1 MITLPELPYAYDAL
15 SPTIS
20 ADTLRTHHDKHH
32 AKYVETANKLVAE
45 HGLQG
50 RSLEDVIA
58 EAERGGLTKL
68 FNNAAQAW
76 NHAFFWD
83 CMTPD
88 RQDPTGELAGAIE
101 RAFGGLAGL

>member
-45 HGLQG
+45 PTPPL
-50 RSLEDVIA
+50 SFAIA
-58 EAERGGLTKL
+58 AVSRCWSTRNGPSSVDT
-68 FNNAAQAW
+68 
-76 NHAFFWD
+76 
-83 CMTPD
+83 
-88 RQDPTGELAGAIE
+88 I
-101 RAFGGLAGL
+101 